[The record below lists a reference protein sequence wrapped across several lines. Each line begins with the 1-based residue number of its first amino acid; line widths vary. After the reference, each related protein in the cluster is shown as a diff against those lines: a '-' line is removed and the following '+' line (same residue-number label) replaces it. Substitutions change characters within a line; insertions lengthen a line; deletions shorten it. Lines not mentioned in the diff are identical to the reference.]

1 VTLVDKPGAVSRLF
15 AEYRRLGVYVLA
27 AASVLI
33 FAVLAWR
40 YGPRGAAAVLVP
52 TLLAQALALALL
64 GYAGVVLNLFNLLAL
79 LLILGVGINYAIFLF
94 EGARA
99 ATGPESVTRE
109 SAAMVGVALSA
120 ATTLLSFGLLGL
132 SSMPA
137 LAGFGITL
145 ALGIGIAV
153 LLAPAVLVLA
163 GEKERPSST

>member
-1 VTLVDKPGAVSRLF
+1 
-15 AEYRRLGVYVLA
+15 
-27 AASVLI
+27 
-33 FAVLAWR
+33 
-40 YGPRGAAAVLVP
+40 
-52 TLLAQALALALL
+52 
-64 GYAGVVLNLFNLLAL
+64 LAL

-109 SAAMVGVALSA
+109 SAAMVGVVLSA

-163 GEKERPSST
+163 GEQERPSST